1 MGIYK
6 NNAKQELVALLNNL
20 QKKEIKSI
28 IIEDRVD
35 SIIENI
41 IRETIQ
47 RINVSS
53 SINHRRIK

>member
-20 QKKEIKSI
+20 QKKEIKPI

-53 SINHRRIK
+53 SIDHRRIK